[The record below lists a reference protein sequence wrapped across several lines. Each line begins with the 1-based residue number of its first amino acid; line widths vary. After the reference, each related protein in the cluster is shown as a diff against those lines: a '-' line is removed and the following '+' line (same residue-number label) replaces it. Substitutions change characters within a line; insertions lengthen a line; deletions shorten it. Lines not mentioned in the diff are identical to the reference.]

1 MTVIHSP
8 LTGRHLSNR
17 TVGKPSQSFLL
28 MVGVTVTM
36 LCALGARLAYLQ
48 LLEGT
53 RNRLLA
59 DENRVR
65 VIPAQPA
72 RGNIFDR
79 KGRILATSRLSHS
92 VFLSPWVQ
100 KKTEWPAT
108 LKRLSQIL
116 EIPESELHK
125 RLEARYGSAE
135 PVRVARNISLPL
147 VTALQEN
154 SHDLKGVTVDVEGVR
169 VYPNGGVAAHVLGYT
184 GEADYDD
191 LDRLKEQGYR
201 MGDIIGK
208 MGVEQ
213 AFDRELHGEWGGKQ
227 VEVDSSGEILRVLG
241 EKSAKGGRDIHLTLD
256 LDLQNAAEAALGYHQ
271 GAIVAINPNTG
282 EVLAMVSRP
291 GFDPNIFSTRI
302 SESTWEELQSEDHP
316 FVNRAIQGFPPAS
329 TFKIVTTTAGL
340 ESGVFSPDTVLGTY
354 GSLTFGGIEFGEW
367 NRAGFGSLGFV
378 GALTW
383 SSDTFFYQIG
393 DGIGGKT
400 LIDWTRKYGF
410 GSKTGI
416 ELSEEE
422 SPGLVADEAW
432 KQKELKEGWYQ
443 GDTINMS
450 IGQGYLL
457 GTPLQVAVMFS
468 VPANGGYRVQPHL
481 LKDNKPVQ
489 KWRKS
494 LNLQPTTVEIL
505 REGLRGVVAG
515 GTGKAL
521 NSSSIPPAAGKS
533 GTAEDP
539 PRPSHTWFG
548 AYAPADKPEIVVVAF
563 GENSGESGGSFAAPM
578 VLRVLEAYFEQNQSV
593 EPVPVPPAE

>member
-8 LTGRHLSNR
+8 STGRHLSNR
-17 TVGKPSQSFLL
+17 TVGNPSQSFLL

-36 LCALGARLAYLQ
+36 LCALGARLGYLQ

-53 RNRLLA
+53 RNRHLA

-65 VIPAQPA
+65 VIPSPPA

-79 KGRILATSRLSHS
+79 KGRILATSHLSHS
-92 VFLSPWVQ
+92 VFLSPWLQ

-116 EIPESELHK
+116 DIPESELQK
-125 RLEARYGSAE
+125 RLEAGYGSAVL
-135 PVRVARNISLPL
+135 VRVARNISLPL

-154 SHDLKGVTVDVEGVR
+154 SQELKGVTVDVEGVR
-169 VYPNGGVAAHVLGYT
+169 IYPNGGVAAHVLGYT
-184 GEADYDD
+184 GEANYDD

-443 GDTINMS
+443 GDTVNMS

-457 GTPLQVAVMFS
+457 ATPLQVAVMFS

-489 KWRKS
+489 QWRQS

-521 NSSSIPPAAGKS
+521 NASSIPPAAGKS

-563 GENSGESGGSFAAPM
+563 GENSGDSGGSFAGPM
-578 VLRVLEAYFEQNQSV
+578 VLRVLEAYFQQNEPV
-593 EPVPVPPAE
+593 EPVPVQPAE

>member
-8 LTGRHLSNR
+8 STGRQFSSR
-17 TVGKPSQSFLL
+17 TVGKPSQSLIVGGITLL
-28 MVGVTVTM
+28 MLSV
-36 LCALGARLAYLQ
+36 LGARLAYLQ
-48 LLEGT
+48 LFEGT
-53 RNRLLA
+53 RNRQLA

-65 VIPAQPA
+65 VLPSQPA

-79 KGRILATSRLSHS
+79 KGRILASSRLSHA
-92 VFLSPWVQ
+92 VFLSPWAQ

-116 EIPESELHK
+116 DIPESELHK
-125 RLEARYGSAE
+125 RLEAGYRSAQ
-135 PVRVARNISLPL
+135 PVRVARNISLSL

-154 SHDLKGVTVDVEGVR
+154 SHELKGVTVDVEGVR

-184 GEADYDD
+184 GEADYED

-201 MGDIIGK
+201 IGDIIGK

-213 AFDRELHGEWGGKQ
+213 AFDRELHGEWGGQ
-227 VEVDSSGEILRVLG
+227 RVEVDSSGQILRVIG
-241 EKSAKGGRDIHLTLD
+241 EKQALGGRDIHLTLD
-256 LDLQNAAEAALGYHQ
+256 LDLQKAAEAALGYNK
-271 GAIVAINPNTG
+271 GALVAINPNTG

-302 SESTWEELQSEDHP
+302 SESTWQELQSEDHP

-340 ESGVFSPDTVLGTY
+340 ESGVFSPDTVLATY
-354 GSLTFGGIEFGEW
+354 PSLTFGGIEFGEW
-367 NRAGFGSLGFV
+367 NRAGFGYQGFV
-378 GALTW
+378 GAMAW

-410 GSKTGI
+410 GAKTGI
-416 ELSEEE
+416 EMSEEE

-457 GTPLQVAVMFS
+457 ASPLQVAVMFA

-489 KWRKS
+489 QWRES
-494 LNLQPTTVEIL
+494 LNLKPVTVEIL
-505 REGLRGVVAG
+505 REGLRSVVAG

-521 NSSSIPPAAGKS
+521 NVSSIPPTAGKS

-539 PRPSHTWFG
+539 PRKSHTWFG

-563 GENSGESGGSFAAPM
+563 GENSGESGGSFTAPM
-578 VLRVLEAYFEQNQSV
+578 VLRVLEAYFQQNQPV
-593 EPVPVPPAE
+593 EPVPVQPPE

>member
-8 LTGRHLSNR
+8 STGRHLSNR
-17 TVGKPSQSFLL
+17 TVGNPSQSFLL

-53 RNRLLA
+53 RNRHLA

-65 VIPAQPA
+65 VIPSQPA

-92 VFLSPWVQ
+92 VFLSPWLQ

-154 SHDLKGVTVDVEGVR
+154 SQELKGVTVDVEGVR
-169 VYPNGGVAAHVLGYT
+169 IYPNGGVAAHVLGYT
-184 GEADYDD
+184 GEADFED
-191 LDRLKEQGYR
+191 LERLKEQGYR

-213 AFDRELHGEWGGKQ
+213 AFDRELHGEWGGKR
-227 VEVDSSGEILRVLG
+227 VEVDSSGQILRTIG
-241 EKSAKGGRDIHLTLD
+241 EKQALGGRDIHLTLD

-271 GAIVAINPNTG
+271 GAIVAMNPNTG

-291 GFDPNIFSTRI
+291 SFDPNIFSTRI

-422 SPGLVADEAW
+422 FPGLVADEAW

-457 GTPLQVAVMFS
+457 GSPLQVAVMFS

-489 KWRKS
+489 QWRQS

-521 NSSSIPPAAGKS
+521 NASSIPPAAGKS

-563 GENSGESGGSFAAPM
+563 GENSGDSGGSFAAPM
-578 VLRVLEAYFEQNQSV
+578 VLRVLEAYFQQNQSV
-593 EPVPVPPAE
+593 EPVPVQPAE